1 MAITGKVE
9 EMYIAMMLRNNGEL
23 EERKCSAYRIVHFSA
38 KVIFAR
44 VYTHSFVG
52 ESKETYTVCKY

>member
-38 KVIFAR
+38 KGICTSV
-44 VYTHSFVG
+44 HS
-52 ESKETYTVCKY
+52 